1 MFDIREEIIRAF
13 KRGIFPY
20 IDEFKADEES
30 DEKSD
35 EELDENKFFKDIQNE
50 SKSINYDSF
59 KAHFSV
65 IAPTVLA
72 KELFETKGKKK
83 KSELRDLENEIEKMS
98 EDEKDIEKPNK
109 IVNIVE

>member
-1 MFDIREEIIRAF
+1 MFDIREEVLRTF
-13 KRGIFPY
+13 KKGIFPY
-20 IDEFKADEES
+20 IDEFKVDEES

-35 EELDENKFFKDIQNE
+35 EELDENNFFKDIKNE

-72 KELFETKGKKK
+72 KKLFETKGKKK
-83 KSELRDLENEIEKMS
+83 NSEFTRGSRVGYVI
-98 EDEKDIEKPNK
+98 
-109 IVNIVE
+109 

>member
-1 MFDIREEIIRAF
+1 MFDIREEITRAF
-13 KRGIFPY
+13 KRGIFPH

-35 EELDENKFFKDIQNE
+35 EELDENKFFEDIENE

-72 KELFETKGKKK
+72 KKLFETKGKKK
-83 KSELRDLENEIEKMS
+83 NSEFTRGSRVDYVI
-98 EDEKDIEKPNK
+98 
-109 IVNIVE
+109 

>member
-35 EELDENKFFKDIQNE
+35 EELDENKLFKDIENE

-59 KAHFSV
+59 KTHFSV

-72 KELFETKGKKK
+72 KELFETKGKMKN
-83 KSELRDLENEIEKMS
+83 SEFTRGSRVDYLI
-98 EDEKDIEKPNK
+98 
-109 IVNIVE
+109 